1 MVLKWRKTMQIRRKS
16 SLTGVYRT
24 REVKVQPKDYEMWE
38 KGYVSIHD
46 AMPYLDEN
54 DRSFIIAG
62 ITDDEWKKAFAAEI
76 SNIVNDS
83 F

>member
-1 MVLKWRKTMQIRRKS
+1 MKIQRKS

-24 REVKVQPKDYEMWE
+24 REVKVRPKDYEMWE
-38 KGYVSIHD
+38 KGYVSISE

-54 DRSFIIAG
+54 DRAFILAG
-62 ITDDEWKKAFAAEI
+62 ITDDEWKQAFTAEI
-76 SNIVNDS
+76 SNIVNDK

>member
-1 MVLKWRKTMQIRRKS
+1 MKISRKS

-24 REVKVQPKDYEMWE
+24 RDVKVKPKDYEMWE
-38 KGYVSIHD
+38 KGYVSISE

-54 DRSFIIAG
+54 DRSFILAG
-62 ITDDEWKKAFAAEI
+62 ITEDEFRQAFSSEI
-76 SNIVNDS
+76 SNIVNDR

>member
-1 MVLKWRKTMQIRRKS
+1 MKISRKS

-24 REVKVQPKDYEMWE
+24 RDVKVKPKDYEMWE
-38 KGYVSIHD
+38 KGYVSIND

-54 DRSFIIAG
+54 DRSFILAG
-62 ITDDEWKKAFAAEI
+62 ITEDEFRQAFSSEI
-76 SNIVNDS
+76 SNIVNDR